1 MRAPPVLH
9 QSKGCSQMMGAIVLS
24 MLLCW
29 FALVAALTIW
39 SRNHEELAEDSAR
52 TTGST
57 TGAPNR
63 ASDDS

>member
-1 MRAPPVLH
+1 
-9 QSKGCSQMMGAIVLS
+9 MMGAIVLS

-39 SRNHEELAEDSAR
+39 SRNHEELAEDSASATSR
-52 TTGST
+52 T

-63 ASDDS
+63 APEDS